1 MNKLAFL
8 LKSLTG
14 GINTAI
20 KNGGGLDAVAK
31 LVDEYKLTDQEI
43 MEEEQSYEAQ
53 LTKRLQADMS
63 SDNWLSKSVRPI
75 GFMVW
80 TVLILIMIFLDGN
93 LGAFTIKEGY
103 LPLIETVYISYVSFY
118 IGSRG
123 VEKSLRVWSKTK
135 DNEKS

>member
-1 MNKLAFL
+1 MNKIATILRA
-8 LKSLTG
+8 LTG

-20 KNGGGLDAVAK
+20 KTGGGLDAIAAI
-31 LVDEYKLTDQEI
+31 VDEYKLTDQEI
-43 MEEEQSYEAQ
+43 LEEEQSYEVQ
-53 LTKRLQADMS
+53 LTERLKADMS

-93 LGAFTIKEGY
+93 LGTFSIREGY

-135 DNEKS
+135 DKS

>member
-1 MNKLAFL
+1 M
-8 LKSLTG
+8 
-14 GINTAI
+14 
-20 KNGGGLDAVAK
+20 
-31 LVDEYKLTDQEI
+31 DEYKLTDQEI
-43 MEEEQSYEAQ
+43 MEEEQSYEVQ
-53 LTKRLQADMS
+53 LTERLKADMS

-93 LGAFTIKEGY
+93 LGTFSIREGY

-135 DNEKS
+135 DKS

>member
-1 MNKLAFL
+1 MNKIATILRA
-8 LKSLTG
+8 LTG

-20 KNGGGLDAVAK
+20 KTGGGLDDIAAI
-31 LVDEYKLTDQEI
+31 VDEYKLTDQEI
-43 MEEEQSYEAQ
+43 MEEEQSYEVQ
-53 LTKRLQADMS
+53 LTERLKADMS

-93 LGAFTIKEGY
+93 LGTFSIREGY

-135 DNEKS
+135 DKS

>member
-1 MNKLAFL
+1 MNKIATILRA
-8 LKSLTG
+8 LTG

-20 KNGGGLDAVAK
+20 KTGGGLDAIASI
-31 LVDEYKLTDQEI
+31 VDEYKLTDQEI
-43 MEEEQSYEAQ
+43 MEEEQSYEVQ
-53 LTKRLQADMS
+53 LTERLKADMS

-93 LGAFTIKEGY
+93 LGTFSIREGY

-135 DNEKS
+135 DKS

>member
-1 MNKLAFL
+1 MNKIATVLRA
-8 LKSLTG
+8 LTG
-14 GINTAI
+14 GINNAI
-20 KNGGGLDAVAK
+20 KTGGGLDAIAAI
-31 LVDEYKLTDQEI
+31 VDEYKLTDQEI
-43 MEEEQSYEAQ
+43 MEEEQSYEVQ
-53 LTKRLQADMS
+53 LTERLKADMS

-93 LGAFTIKEGY
+93 LGTFSIREGY

-135 DNEKS
+135 DKS

>member
-1 MNKLAFL
+1 MNKIATILRA
-8 LKSLTG
+8 LTG

-20 KNGGGLDAVAK
+20 KTGGGLDAISAI
-31 LVDEYKLTDQEI
+31 VDEYKLTDQEI
-43 MEEEQSYEAQ
+43 MEEEQSYEVQ
-53 LTKRLQADMS
+53 LTERLKADMS

-93 LGAFTIKEGY
+93 LGTFSIREGY

-135 DNEKS
+135 DKS